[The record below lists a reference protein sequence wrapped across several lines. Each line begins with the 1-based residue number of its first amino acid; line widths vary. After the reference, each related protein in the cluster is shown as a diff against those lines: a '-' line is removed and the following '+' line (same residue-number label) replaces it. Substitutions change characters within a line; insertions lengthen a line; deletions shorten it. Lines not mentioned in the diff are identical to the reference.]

1 MSKSNIC
8 VVGLSKQFTD
18 IVCQQLANKLDMFYA
33 NIEKL
38 FVYELTDL
46 NKVEE
51 ICGVDF
57 LIKEQ
62 ISIIKRTCSYDNTLM
77 CIEYPL
83 LNNNDILQLIK
94 DNCLLIYLGVNKDR
108 FKEELDNNED
118 SKSVRIIEL
127 DAFHDRDLL
136 CRNIVDISIDS
147 EQLEMNDLINRII
160 DKILEY
166 YL

>member
-1 MSKSNIC
+1 MSKSNVC

-18 IVCQQLANKLDMFYA
+18 IVCQQLSIKLDMFYA

-38 FVYELTDL
+38 FEYELTDL

-51 ICGVDF
+51 MCGIDF
-57 LIKEQ
+57 LVKEQ

-83 LNNNDILQLIK
+83 LNNDDIYQLIQN
-94 DNCLLIYLGVNKDR
+94 NCLLIYLGVSEDR
-108 FKEELDNNED
+108 FKNELEKTED
-118 SKSVRIIEL
+118 SESVRIIET
-127 DAFHDRDLL
+127 DAFYDRDFL
-136 CRNIVDISIDS
+136 CRKMADIVVDS
-147 EQLEMNDLINRII
+147 EELEMNVLINKII
-160 DKILEY
+160 DGILEY